1 MKTKTVLVTAL
12 AMALT
17 FGTALRAETS
27 AERQIQVSGEGRV
40 EVSPD
45 LAVITLGVT
54 KEANEASEAMA
65 LVSEDMSAVVQE
77 LRAVGIAAKDLQT
90 QQISLHPVWS
100 NGGLLSSGSDQRRI
114 TGFSASNTV
123 NLRVRDLDQLGEVLD
138 RVLRAGA
145 NQFQGLRFDVAD
157 QAELQDQMRA
167 NALADARH
175 KAQILAEAAGV
186 TLGPVRSITDLHQG
200 GGRPVM
206 AMEMARSSAMP
217 IEAGELSFSH
227 SVQVVFDLVVP
238 AQK

>member
-100 NGGLLSSGSDQRRI
+100 NGGLSSGSDQRRI

-167 NALADARH
+167 NAVADARH
-175 KAQILAEAAGV
+175 KAQILAEVAGV

>member
-12 AMALT
+12 AIALT

-45 LAVITLGVT
+45 LAVITLGVS
-54 KEANEASEAMA
+54 KEAKEASEAMA
-65 LVSEDMSAVVQE
+65 RVSEDMSAVVQE

-90 QQISLHPVWS
+90 QQISLHPVWP

-167 NALADARH
+167 NAVADARH

>member
-167 NALADARH
+167 NAVADARH